1 MLTEKDVI
9 KCESVFNDDR
19 SHRFIWKRI
28 WDKEKPSV
36 AVVAL
41 NPAHADNTIL
51 DTTTGLIINN
61 VARLEHYGGVEIVNL
76 FSQLTPKLNFRWN
89 SPAELNDPQN
99 DSYILKAAEECQV
112 VVLAWG
118 KSADS
123 NVNIEKRAVE
133 VINLLQKHKDKL
145 FVISDETGRS
155 GLHPLT
161 PALRNGWILEPFVSK
176 TESAPTNKAS
186 DNNIPPAV

>member
-1 MLTEKDVI
+1 MITDKDVI
-9 KCESVFNDDR
+9 KCESVFSDDR
-19 SHRFIWKRI
+19 SHRFLWKRI
-28 WDKEKPSV
+28 WDKDKPSV

-41 NPAHADNTIL
+41 NPAHADNIL
-51 DTTTGLIINN
+51 IDTTTALIVNN
-61 VARLEHYGGVEIVNL
+61 VARLEHYGGVQIVNL

-89 SPAELNDPQN
+89 SPDELNDPQN
-99 DSYILKAAEECQV
+99 DSYILKAADECQI

-123 NVNIEKRAVE
+123 NFNIEKRAVE

-161 PALRNGWILEPFVSK
+161 PALRNGWILEPFISK
-176 TESAPTNKAS
+176 TESSPTSKAS
-186 DNNIPPAV
+186 DNTNGPV

>member
-36 AVVAL
+36 AVVTL
-41 NPAHADNTIL
+41 NPAHADNIIL

-89 SPAELNDPQN
+89 SPNELNDPQN

-118 KSADS
+118 KSVDS

-145 FVISDETGRS
+145 FVISDETSRS

-161 PALRNGWILEPFVSK
+161 PALRNGWILEPFIPKENS
-176 TESAPTNKAS
+176 TEQSTS
-186 DNNIPPAV
+186 DNNIVPAV